1 MKFNAS
7 AKRLGFGENMRGMVN
22 ASGNIILAY
31 KARDGVAKL
40 KRIVKTNNGFS
51 AEIIEEMGAN
61 FVQPLFGG
69 VIVKVQGATTLGLTK
84 SDY

>member
-1 MKFNAS
+1 MKFNAN

-22 ASGNIILAY
+22 SSGNIILAY
-31 KARDGVAKL
+31 KARDGVVKL
-40 KRIVKTNNGFS
+40 KKIVKTNNGFT

-69 VIVKVQGATTLGLTK
+69 VVVKVQGATTLGLTK